1 MMSALLAVALLICTV
16 MRSLGLLTLTLTVAL
31 TSTVWAQ
38 QSSASGAAPAVAAA
52 AAAPASSP
60 ANDLRASEHPL
71 AATPLG
77 QCLRRLP
84 AYPFAAL
91 SAGMQGRSVVSFV
104 VLPDGKAQEPAV
116 LRASGHSFLDHAAL
130 AHVRRCLV
138 QYPGSDENPLPAGH
152 FALPVV
158 WRIE

>member
-1 MMSALLAVALLICTV
+1 MRPLALF
-16 MRSLGLLTLTLTVAL
+16 TLTCMVAL
-31 TSTVWAQ
+31 TSTGWAQ
-38 QSSASGAAPAVAAA
+38 QLPASGAAADAAGSAPAPGLPPAVDIRAAA
-52 AAAPASSP
+52 
-60 ANDLRASEHPL
+60 HPL

-104 VLPDGKAQEPAV
+104 VLPDGKAQEPSL
-116 LRASGHSFLDHAAL
+116 LRTSGHSFLDHAAV